1 MKVGF
6 FIATYEP
13 LCYTKKINNR
23 EFTIMKLRLED
34 KNKSIK
40 LRIQGKTYR
49 EIQSHIP
56 NLSKSTLSGWLK
68 NIKLSSSQKEKL
80 EKNIA
85 NITNNARLKSAWTK
99 KEQRLE
105 KINKLFALAEKEYVI
120 LSKNSL
126 FLLGLTLYW
135 GEGNKKTQQFQFT
148 NSDPHAIRAM
158 MRWLTEIHKVPK
170 EKIKI
175 RLYTH
180 KLYAHEKCEKFWSEI
195 TNIPVNQ
202 FQKTIYKQ
210 TIHKIKK
217 NPDYKGCI
225 QLRVL
230 KSEFYWKTMGWLQA
244 MIKKFD
250 F

>member
-1 MKVGF
+1 
-6 FIATYEP
+6 
-13 LCYTKKINNR
+13 
-23 EFTIMKLRLED
+23 MKLRLED

-40 LRIQGKTYR
+40 LRIQGKTYK
-49 EIQSHIP
+49 EIQDIIP

-68 NIKLSSSQKEKL
+68 NVKLNSSQKKKL
-80 EKNIA
+80 EKNIEK
-85 NITNNARLKSAWTK
+85 ITHNARLKSAWTR

-105 KINKLFALAEKEYVI
+105 KIDKLFELAEKEYTI

-158 MRWLTEIHKVPK
+158 MLWLTKIHKVPK

-180 KLYAHEKCEKFWSEI
+180 RLYAHENCEDFWSKI
-195 TNIPVNQ
+195 TGIPINK

-217 NPDYKGCI
+217 NPGYKGCI

-244 MIKKFD
+244 MIKNYD